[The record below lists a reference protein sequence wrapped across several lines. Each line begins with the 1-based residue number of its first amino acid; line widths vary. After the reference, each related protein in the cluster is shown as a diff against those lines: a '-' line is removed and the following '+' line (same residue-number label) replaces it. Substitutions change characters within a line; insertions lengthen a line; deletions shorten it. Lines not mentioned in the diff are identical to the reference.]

1 MKTDSKT
8 IALINGSP
16 RTVENTASQ
25 NLILLQEKIL
35 KMEGHEVFQVNV
47 RKSITSGNRVQAF
60 EAIRKA
66 DVMIITFPLY
76 IFCLPGVLTRFL
88 QDFDEYEK
96 LQSDKMV
103 GKKIY
108 TVVNCG
114 FPEAGIN
121 EDAVRVVQSFSRQ
134 IGADF
139 RYGIMIGG
147 GGMIGQTLNLSFMK
161 KVHMKLEKEFQAISD
176 DIHSQKKATENNKS
190 IELKIP
196 SQFYYFMGGKG
207 WISSAKGNGLKKKD
221 LYRKPYQQTIQ

>member
-1 MKTDSKT
+1 MKADSKR

-16 RTVENTASQ
+16 RTVEQTASQ
-25 NLILLQEKIL
+25 NLILLQENIL
-35 KMEGHEVFQVNV
+35 KMEGYEVFQVNV
-47 RKSITSGNRVQAF
+47 RKSITSGNRIQAF
-60 EAIRKA
+60 DAILQA
-66 DVMIITFPLY
+66 DVLIITFPLY

-88 QDFDEYEK
+88 QDFYEYEK
-96 LQSDKMV
+96 HQSDKMV

-121 EDAVRVVQSFSRQ
+121 EEAVRVIQSFSRQ

-139 RYGIMIGG
+139 RFGIMIGG

-161 KVHMKLEKEFQAISD
+161 KIRMKLEKDFQEISD
-176 DIHSQKKATENNKS
+176 DIHSQNKTIMKNKS
-190 IELKIP
+190 IELNIP

-207 WISSAKGNGLKKKD
+207 WISSAKVNGLKKKD
-221 LYRKPYQQTIQ
+221 LYQKPYQ